1 MLFKMLGNER
11 AWDMQGADIPKLRQI
26 FVTQSR
32 VLAGKVQEY
41 FIKLMESLATAAQS
55 RSELAEIAKVRQRKT
70 KAEDLLDADDDVDWR
85 ADLPDRF
92 SLLRDEH
99 FPLFI
104 TFDRVSYIIIS
115 VTDSMADTK
124 LLIALQAR

>member
-1 MLFKMLGNER
+1 MWYRLNMLFSKTTTMLFKMLGNER
-11 AWDMQGADIPKLRQI
+11 ARDMQGVDMPKLRQV

-41 FIKLMESLATAAQS
+41 FVKLMESLATATQS
-55 RSELAEIAKVRQRKT
+55 RSELAELAKAKKRKA
-70 KAEDLLDADDDVDWR
+70 KDEDLLDVDDDVNWR

-92 SLLRDEH
+92 SLLRDEN

-104 TFDRVSYIIIS
+104 TFDRVS
-115 VTDSMADTK
+115 A
-124 LLIALQAR
+124 